1 MAYFLRQ
8 KNEERTAAFAEETRP
23 ALLLLLWNT
32 FPGLFFSIHDFFSKR
47 ARMPRPQI

>member
-23 ALLLLLWNT
+23 GAFIAPVKNNPWPFHQHT
-32 FPGLFFSIHDFFSKR
+32 RFIFKTS
-47 ARMPRPQI
+47 